1 MACFT
6 APLVEAIALTTTSSE
21 GAKSNPFVRRIGA
34 LRKMLF
40 GGSALLAIEHVWHG
54 EIIPTFPFLTAV
66 RDGDVAGM
74 LGEIATVGVCM
85 AALVTAV
92 WACGVVVAEA
102 ASRRAASAS
111 ARA

>member
-6 APLVEAIALTTTSSE
+6 APLAEAIALTSVSRE
-21 GAKSNPFVRRIGA
+21 GAKTNPFIRRIGA

-40 GGSALLAIEHVWHG
+40 GGSALLAIEHAWHG

-66 RDGDVAGM
+66 RDGDAAGM

-85 AALVTAV
+85 AVLVTAA

-102 ASRRAASAS
+102 AGRRAARAS